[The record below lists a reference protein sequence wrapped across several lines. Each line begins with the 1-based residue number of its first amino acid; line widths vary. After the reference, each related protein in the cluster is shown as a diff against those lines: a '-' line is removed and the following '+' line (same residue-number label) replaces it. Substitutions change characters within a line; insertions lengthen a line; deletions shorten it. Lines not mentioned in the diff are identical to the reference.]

1 MIHTTFIVFG
11 LNYMGIEPTI
21 FNTLGG
27 HVMYY
32 ITKAVLS
39 ERSCKFNSRAKYKNK
54 HMQRTLGADIKANN
68 V

>member
-1 MIHTTFIVFG
+1 
-11 LNYMGIEPTI
+11 MGIEPTI

-27 HVMYY
+27 HVKYY

-39 ERSCKFNSRAKYKNK
+39 ERSCKFNSSAKYNNK